1 MGQSAS
7 LSDPRRLLAKPTVT
21 LAALMTF
28 ATLAGACGGSGKSAS
43 ATSQTGPSAA
53 RPTTAVP
60 TTAPPITALGPTT
73 ALEPTTAQEPTTAAK
88 TITAQEPTTAAK
100 TITASPA
107 STTSGTGAP
116 TATPTNSKPRTTITR
131 TWSPAA
137 PQPTPSQA
145 SYALVDAWSDHDRAE
160 ALKDAS
166 PAAVTSLFSGPYPA
180 GGPQYRGCS
189 TPPGNGPSSCVWRS
203 GNDLLS
209 LTITPFATGWG
220 VTGASL
226 ES

>member
-60 TTAPPITALGPTT
+60 TTAPPITALGPI
-73 ALEPTTAQEPTTAAK
+73 TAQEPTTAAK

-209 LTITPFATGWG
+209 LTVTPFATGWG